1 MEIKLNKV
9 MIISVTQ
16 FFQVQQAIK
25 MHHWVTSDYST
36 HVLLDDFLKDYSN
49 LVDDIVENFLSH
61 HGNSLEILDVQPYDA
76 AFSSL
81 ESLLQLAGVSF
92 DEVRENIDKMPK
104 GMRTILDEVD
114 TTLRKY
120 SYLFRKLPNSV
131 A

>member
-1 MEIKLNKV
+1 
-9 MIISVTQ
+9 MIISVTE

-25 MHHWVTSDYST
+25 VHHWITSDYST
-36 HVLLDDFLKDYSN
+36 HVLLDDFLKDYSK
-49 LVDDIVENFLSH
+49 LVDDVVENFLSH
-61 HGNSLEILDVQPYDA
+61 ENNKLEILEVRPYDA
-76 AFSSL
+76 AFRSL

-92 DEVRENIDKMPK
+92 NEIRENIDKMPK

>member
-1 MEIKLNKV
+1 
-9 MIISVTQ
+9 MILSVTQ

-25 MHHWVTSDYST
+25 IHHWSTADYST

-49 LVDDIVENFLSH
+49 LVDDVVENFLS
-61 HGNSLEILDVQPYDA
+61 GGGKLEVLDVKPFDA
-76 AFSSL
+76 AFTSL
-81 ESLLQLAGVSF
+81 ESLAQLANVSF
-92 DEVRENIDKMPK
+92 DEIRKNIDKMPK

-120 SYLFRKLPNSV
+120 VYLFSKLPNNV

>member
-1 MEIKLNKV
+1 

-25 MHHWVTSDYST
+25 MHHWVTPDYST
-36 HVLLDDFLKDYSN
+36 HVLLDDFLKDYSK
-49 LVDDIVENFLSH
+49 LVDDTVENFLSH

-76 AFSSL
+76 AFTSL
-81 ESLLQLAGVSF
+81 ESLLQLASVSF
-92 DEVRENIDKMPK
+92 DEIRQNIDKMPK

-120 SYLFRKLPNSV
+120 SYLFRKLANSV

>member
-1 MEIKLNKV
+1 M
-9 MIISVTQ
+9 
-16 FFQVQQAIK
+16 
-25 MHHWVTSDYST
+25 
-36 HVLLDDFLKDYSN
+36 DDFLKDYSK
-49 LVDDIVENFLSH
+49 LVDDVVENFLSH
-61 HGNSLEILDVQPYDA
+61 EGNKLEILDVRPYDA
-76 AFSSL
+76 AFRSL

-92 DEVRENIDKMPK
+92 NEIRENIDKMPK